1 MSEDITIGVSEP
13 TITAIDC
20 GVLTDITWPGNVSA
34 KSLINEHVTSVSKI
48 DQAVSAI
55 NDFYVAEN
63 ATAKTRCIDG
73 RHDPDLDE
81 AQLGPQV
88 PGGAPGAALAYRLGV
103 DKDDLTRG
111 TFLSD
116 AEAMIANFIRL
127 GFFPG
132 GHRDER
138 SLHESSVGCGAIDG
152 MDAILATMTNPELVE
167 DHKRVVKLLLGKD
180 FNRDAYLRVMGAAVL
195 VNGRSKEYFRD
206 RESIIDIL
214 EKRVPKSTA
223 TLKGTHQECIVAINL
238 APNTTLSSN
247 RFAESFGIQ
256 AFGYDLWRSK
266 DMAHKLLPLPSQEV
280 DRERF
285 VMARVMSTVA
295 TLMAL
300 TDGSQRLV
308 IRVLDE
314 SSIE

>member
-1 MSEDITIGVSEP
+1 MNEETDLQELVT
-13 TITAIDC
+13 TAIDC
-20 GVLTDITWPGNVSA
+20 GALTDITWPGKVSA
-34 KSLINEHVTSVSKI
+34 SSLTKQDATIASKI
-48 DQAVSAI
+48 DEAVLAI
-55 NDFYVAEN
+55 NEFYVAEN
-63 ATAKTRCIDG
+63 PTAKTRCIDG
-73 RHDPDLDE
+73 RHDPELDE

-111 TFLSD
+111 TFLND
-116 AEAMIANFIRL
+116 AETMIANFIRL
-127 GFFPG
+127 GFSPG
-132 GHRDER
+132 GHRDEH
-138 SLHESSVGCGAIDG
+138 SLHESTVGCGAIDG
-152 MDAILATMTNPELVE
+152 MDAILATMTSPSLVE
-167 DHKRVVKLLLGKD
+167 DHKRVVKLLLGED
-180 FNRDAYLRVMGAAVL
+180 FNRDTYLRVMGAAVL

-206 RESIIDIL
+206 REHIIDIL

-223 TLKGTHQECIVAINL
+223 TLKGVHQECIVAINL
-238 APNTTLSSN
+238 VPNTTFSSN
-247 RFAESFGIQ
+247 RFTDAFSIQ

-266 DMAHKLLPLPSQEV
+266 EMAHKLLPLPTQAV

-308 IRVLDE
+308 VRLLE
-314 SSIE
+314 KANQE